1 MEGPV
6 EVPRGGLG
14 LPQRKLWTVG
24 NTLRKFYYNISYI
37 LSLRDHVPTHL
48 EPDELL
54 AGRGEE
60 PVPGVLRGVAGHTQ
74 TRSQHSWS
82 RAGREVECWSWPG
95 TEGSQRLEVG
105 EMLLPRNLAR
115 LLHHQEAGGLE
126 GEDLRLLQRGR

>member
-1 MEGPV
+1 MASPDGRSCV
-6 EVPRGGLG
+6 EVPGGGLG
-14 LPQRKLWTVG
+14 LPQRKVWTVG

-54 AGRGEE
+54 AGRGED
-60 PVPGVLRGVAGHTQ
+60 
-74 TRSQHSWS
+74 WS
-82 RAGREVECWSWPG
+82 CPG
-95 TEGSQRLEVG
+95 TEGRQRLEVG

-126 GEDLRLLQRGR
+126 GEDLRLLRGR